1 MIGVR
6 EKLTRSESMPALT
19 IQPLTT
25 ESEAEE
31 CARIMAASEPWI
43 TLRRDFA
50 ASLVILMDEERER
63 FSPGAGVVSRARE
76 CTPGRRRRADPLD
89 CHPERQ
95 RRIRGK
101 GGAKPFAAS
110 GLEGLPPPRSFARAQ
125 DD

>member
-1 MIGVR
+1 
-6 EKLTRSESMPALT
+6 MPDLT

-76 CTPGRRRRADPLD
+76 
-89 CHPERQ
+89 
-95 RRIRGK
+95 
-101 GGAKPFAAS
+101 
-110 GLEGLPPPRSFARAQ
+110 
-125 DD
+125 